1 MQELGRNELKSDPRA
16 ADAWLAEIAKGK
28 GSDVSVMLY
37 TSGTTGQPKGV
48 MLTHEN
54 VVVSGE
60 NANKFD
66 HFTQDDTMIAYLPMA
81 WVGDHIFSY
90 GQAYA
95 GALCIAC
102 PESPDTIIED
112 RREIGPTYFFAPP
125 RVFENL
131 LTQIMVRMEDAG
143 PLMRGMFH
151 YFLRVARRSGE
162 KILDGKPVGLMDRL
176 LYKVGDLLVYA
187 PLRNRMGF
195 SNLRVAYTAGEAIGP
210 ELFSFFRSLG
220 INLKQLYGQTE
231 ASVFITLQPDGEV
244 YPETVGKPGPGI
256 EIKIEDNGEVM
267 FKSPGVFLKYYKND
281 EATAATKTADGW
293 ARTGDAGFIDQRG
306 HLRIIDR
313 AKDVGRL
320 TDGALFAPKYIE
332 NRLKFFPEIKEAVAF
347 GHGRDYVAAFIN
359 IDLTSVGNWA
369 ERNDIVFASYQELA
383 AHPQVYEMIEKRVD
397 ELNKSLAS
405 EPMVAGSQIR
415 RFLILH
421 KELDA
426 DDGELTRTQKVRR
439 SFIADRYAPLI
450 TALYDGSSR
459 CLIKTEVTFEDGRK
473 GEITGDVRIVDHEDL
488 SGCGNGAQG
497 GGGMKADV
505 EAHTE
510 PAAGGQAAAR
520 RIGDVLLAVE
530 NVSLA
535 FGGVKAITDVSFDIR
550 KGEIRAIIGPNGA
563 GKTSM
568 LNVINGFYHPQQGTI
583 TFKGKR
589 RHDMRPYLAASQG
602 ISRTFQNVALFRGMS
617 TLDNIMAGR
626 TLKMRR
632 GLVWQALYWGPAQR
646 EEIKHREVVERII
659 DFLEIQHI
667 RKMPVGKLPYG
678 LQKRVELG
686 RALAM
691 EPELL
696 LLDEPMAGM
705 NLEEKKD
712 MSRFVLTVND
722 QLGTTIALIEHDMGV
737 VMDLS
742 DRVVVLDYG
751 RKIADGTP
759 DEVQRDQRVID
770 AYLGVAH

>member
-1 MQELGRNELKSDPRA
+1 MTAATGSRPAEVPATSKLDTVPKLLLRNAARHGSKAAFREKEFGIWQTWTWSQARDEIRAFALGLKKLGLKRGDTVAIIGDNRPHLYWAFTAAQSLGAIPVPIYQDSVADEMAFVLAHAEVKFAIVENQEQVDKLISVKDKVPSLAKVVYNDQRGLQKYDAANLHSLDSVQAMGRGELKTDARA
-16 ADAWLAEIAKGK
+16 GDAWLAEIAQGK

-54 VVVSGE
+54 VVVSGT
-60 NANKFD
+60 NANTFD

-102 PESPDTIIED
+102 PESPDTIVED

-143 PLMRGMFH
+143 PVMRGVFH

-162 KILDGKPVGLMDRL
+162 RILDGKAVGSLDRL
-176 LYKVGDLLVYA
+176 RYRLGDLLVYA

-256 EIKIEDNGEVM
+256 EIKIEDSGEVL

-320 TDGALFAPKYIE
+320 NDGTLFAPKYIE
-332 NRLKFFPEIKEAVAF
+332 NRLKFFPEVKEAVAF
-347 GHGRDYVAAFIN
+347 GHGRDYVSAFIN
-359 IDLTSVGNWA
+359 IDLTAVGNWA
-369 ERNDIVFASYQELA
+369 ERNNILFASYQDLA
-383 AHPQVYEMIEKRVD
+383 AHPQVYEMLEKRVD
-397 ELNKSLAS
+397 ELNRSLAA

-439 SFIADRYAPLI
+439 SFIAERYAPLI
-450 TALYDGSSR
+450 VALYDGSSLCR
-459 CLIKTEVTFEDGRK
+459 IATEVTFEDGRK
-473 GEITGDVRIVDHEDL
+473 GEITGDVRVVD
-488 SGCGNGAQG
+488 
-497 GGGMKADV
+497 MKV
-505 EAHTE
+505 Y
-510 PAAGGQAAAR
+510 PVAAGVLQEAA
-520 RIGDVLLAVE
+520 E
-530 NVSLA
+530 
-535 FGGVKAITDVSFDIR
+535 
-550 KGEIRAIIGPNGA
+550 
-563 GKTSM
+563 
-568 LNVINGFYHPQQGTI
+568 
-583 TFKGKR
+583 
-589 RHDMRPYLAASQG
+589 
-602 ISRTFQNVALFRGMS
+602 
-617 TLDNIMAGR
+617 
-626 TLKMRR
+626 
-632 GLVWQALYWGPAQR
+632 
-646 EEIKHREVVERII
+646 
-659 DFLEIQHI
+659 
-667 RKMPVGKLPYG
+667 
-678 LQKRVELG
+678 
-686 RALAM
+686 
-691 EPELL
+691 
-696 LLDEPMAGM
+696 
-705 NLEEKKD
+705 
-712 MSRFVLTVND
+712 
-722 QLGTTIALIEHDMGV
+722 
-737 VMDLS
+737 
-742 DRVVVLDYG
+742 
-751 RKIADGTP
+751 
-759 DEVQRDQRVID
+759 
-770 AYLGVAH
+770 